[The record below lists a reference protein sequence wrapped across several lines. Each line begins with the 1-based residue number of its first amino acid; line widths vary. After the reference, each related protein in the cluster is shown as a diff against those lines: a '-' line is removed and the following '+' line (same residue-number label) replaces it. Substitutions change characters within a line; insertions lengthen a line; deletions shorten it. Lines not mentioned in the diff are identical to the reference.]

1 MLLTLNN
8 SNIDINNIL
17 LCEPINNTVMDNSK
31 FIRLIYSD
39 KNIIMNGIYIKISM
53 HINNVE
59 NAYNKLRC
67 FIEPEKN
74 KEIYKVLS
82 YIENIILSKY
92 VTNKISSYKLTECL
106 NKGIINYINKK
117 EKDTNKNFSILV
129 LGGSQGAEIFG
140 KIIPPVITKLKNEG
154 YDLEI
159 NQQCTSYQKDEIE
172 KYYLK
177 NKIKNYVFE
186 FEKDISKLVFSSNLA
201 ITRCGASSTA
211 ELVHSAT
218 PFIAVPLPNSIDDHQ
233 FLNAKYYEDK
243 GCCFL
248 LEQKNFNVKNLFNL
262 IEKYIKDQ
270 KKLDIIRQNM
280 KKNYNKNVYA
290 DIENQLE
297 EFIL

>member
-106 NKGIINYINKK
+106 NKGIIKIFSENF
-117 EKDTNKNFSILV
+117 NKNHY
-129 LGGSQGAEIFG
+129 
-140 KIIPPVITKLKNEG
+140 N
-154 YDLEI
+154 
-159 NQQCTSYQKDEIE
+159 TS
-172 KYYLK
+172 
-177 NKIKNYVFE
+177 NKGRY
-186 FEKDISKLVFSSNLA
+186 
-201 ITRCGASSTA
+201 
-211 ELVHSAT
+211 
-218 PFIAVPLPNSIDDHQ
+218 NSDRYNSDRYNSDRS
-233 FLNAKYYEDK
+233 LS
-243 GCCFL
+243 L
-248 LEQKNFNVKNLFNL
+248 
-262 IEKYIKDQ
+262 
-270 KKLDIIRQNM
+270 
-280 KKNYNKNVYA
+280 NKNINDPSLYNIVLKISGIWVDEREYG
-290 DIENQLE
+290 LTYK
-297 EFIL
+297 FITL

>member
-106 NKGIINYINKK
+106 NKGIIKIFSENF
-117 EKDTNKNFSILV
+117 NKNHY
-129 LGGSQGAEIFG
+129 
-140 KIIPPVITKLKNEG
+140 N
-154 YDLEI
+154 
-159 NQQCTSYQKDEIE
+159 TS
-172 KYYLK
+172 
-177 NKIKNYVFE
+177 NKGRY
-186 FEKDISKLVFSSNLA
+186 
-201 ITRCGASSTA
+201 
-211 ELVHSAT
+211 
-218 PFIAVPLPNSIDDHQ
+218 NSDRS
-233 FLNAKYYEDK
+233 LS
-243 GCCFL
+243 L
-248 LEQKNFNVKNLFNL
+248 
-262 IEKYIKDQ
+262 
-270 KKLDIIRQNM
+270 
-280 KKNYNKNVYA
+280 NKNINDPSLYNIVLKISGIWVDEREYG
-290 DIENQLE
+290 LTYK
-297 EFIL
+297 FITL